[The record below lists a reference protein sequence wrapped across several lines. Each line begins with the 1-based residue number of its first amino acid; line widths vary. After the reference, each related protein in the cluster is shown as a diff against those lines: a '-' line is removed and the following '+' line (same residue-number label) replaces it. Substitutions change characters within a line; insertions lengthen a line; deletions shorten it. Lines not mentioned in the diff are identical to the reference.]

1 MAETTRL
8 CRQSSRSSRYPLSAG
23 APRCTS
29 SQCCR
34 AQVAS
39 PEAVSFPPRRSAI
52 FWRTNARLRNSTP
65 LDLATEVLR
74 DADGLLA
81 LGEGASARRP
91 MVFRLELATASP
103 VRSLL
108 RRAARA
114 GREAAFAGDWA
125 GFAPARLRKA
135 MR

>member
-29 SQCCR
+29 SQCFR

-52 FWRTNARLRNSTP
+52 FWRTSARLRNSAP
-65 LDLATEVLR
+65 GDLAAGAMR
-74 DADGLLA
+74 DGDGLLA
-81 LGEGASARRP
+81 LAVGDPARRP
-91 MVFRLELATASP
+91 IVFRLEPATASP
-103 VRSLL
+103 VPSFVW
-108 RRAARA
+108 RADETSRD
-114 GREAAFAGDWA
+114 AAFLGIGV
-125 GFAPARLRKA
+125 GFVPAKLRKA
-135 MR
+135 M